1 MKPTTIASL
10 QKCKQDKKRFATITA
25 YDYSFAKLF
34 ADEGINVMLVGDSL
48 GMTVQGHDST
58 LPVTVADIAYHT
70 AAVRRGAPNCLLLA
84 DLPFMAYATPEQAF
98 ENAATVMRAGANM
111 VKIEGGE
118 WLVETVQMLTERAVP
133 VCGHLGLTPQSV
145 NIFGGYK
152 VQGRGDEAGD
162 RLLSDALA
170 LEAAGAQLLVL
181 ECVPVELAKR
191 ITEALAIPV
200 IGIGAGNVTD
210 GQILVMHDAFGITGG
225 HIPKFAKNFLAE
237 TGDIRAA
244 VRQYMAEVESGVY
257 PGEEHSFPLRS
268 DVVLIIETLP
278 LLRQQIRR
286 LRMEG
291 KRVALV
297 PTMGNLHDGHM
308 KLVDEAKARADVV
321 VVSIFVNPMQFD
333 RPEDLARYP
342 RTLQEDCEK
351 LNKRKVDLVFAPS
364 VKEIYPNGTETHTYV
379 DVPGLSTM
387 LEGASRPGHFR
398 GVSTIVSKLFNL
410 VQPDIA
416 CFGEKDFQQLALI
429 RKMVADMGFDIEIVG
444 VPIMRAKDG
453 LALSSRNGYLT
464 AEQRKIAP
472 GLYKVL
478 SSIADKLQAGERDLD
493 EIIAI
498 AGQELNEKGFRSDD
512 IQIRDADTLLEIS
525 ENSKRAVILV
535 AAWLGDARLI
545 DNKLVEL
552 A

>member
-1 MKPTTIASL
+1 M
-10 QKCKQDKKRFATITA
+10 
-25 YDYSFAKLF
+25 
-34 ADEGINVMLVGDSL
+34 
-48 GMTVQGHDST
+48 
-58 LPVTVADIAYHT
+58 
-70 AAVRRGAPNCLLLA
+70 
-84 DLPFMAYATPEQAF
+84 
-98 ENAATVMRAGANM
+98 
-111 VKIEGGE
+111 
-118 WLVETVQMLTERAVP
+118 
-133 VCGHLGLTPQSV
+133 
-145 NIFGGYK
+145 
-152 VQGRGDEAGD
+152 
-162 RLLSDALA
+162 
-170 LEAAGAQLLVL
+170 
-181 ECVPVELAKR
+181 
-191 ITEALAIPV
+191 
-200 IGIGAGNVTD
+200 
-210 GQILVMHDAFGITGG
+210 
-225 HIPKFAKNFLAE
+225 
-237 TGDIRAA
+237 
-244 VRQYMAEVESGVY
+244 
-257 PGEEHSFPLRS
+257 
-268 DVVLIIETLP
+268 LIIETLP

-493 EIIAI
+493 EIITI
-498 AGQELNEKGFRSDD
+498 AGQELNEKGFRADD
-512 IQIRDADTLLEIS
+512 IQIRDADTLLEVS
-525 ENSKRAVILV
+525 ETSKQAVILV

-545 DNKLVEL
+545 DNKMVEL

>member
-1 MKPTTIASL
+1 M
-10 QKCKQDKKRFATITA
+10 
-25 YDYSFAKLF
+25 
-34 ADEGINVMLVGDSL
+34 
-48 GMTVQGHDST
+48 
-58 LPVTVADIAYHT
+58 
-70 AAVRRGAPNCLLLA
+70 
-84 DLPFMAYATPEQAF
+84 
-98 ENAATVMRAGANM
+98 
-111 VKIEGGE
+111 
-118 WLVETVQMLTERAVP
+118 
-133 VCGHLGLTPQSV
+133 
-145 NIFGGYK
+145 
-152 VQGRGDEAGD
+152 
-162 RLLSDALA
+162 
-170 LEAAGAQLLVL
+170 
-181 ECVPVELAKR
+181 
-191 ITEALAIPV
+191 
-200 IGIGAGNVTD
+200 
-210 GQILVMHDAFGITGG
+210 
-225 HIPKFAKNFLAE
+225 
-237 TGDIRAA
+237 
-244 VRQYMAEVESGVY
+244 
-257 PGEEHSFPLRS
+257 
-268 DVVLIIETLP
+268 LIIETLP

-297 PTMGNLHDGHM
+297 PTMGNPHDGHM
-308 KLVDEAKARADVV
+308 KLVDEAKTRADVV

-364 VKEIYPNGTETHTYV
+364 VKDIYPNGTETHTYV

-398 GVSTIVSKLFNL
+398 GVSTIVSKLFNQ

-493 EIIAI
+493 EIVAI
-498 AGQELNEKGFRSDD
+498 AGQELNEKGFRADD
-512 IQIRDADTLLEIS
+512 IQIRDADTLLEVS
-525 ENSKRAVILV
+525 ENSKRVVILV

-545 DNKLVEL
+545 DNKIVEL

>member
-1 MKPTTIASL
+1 M
-10 QKCKQDKKRFATITA
+10 
-25 YDYSFAKLF
+25 
-34 ADEGINVMLVGDSL
+34 
-48 GMTVQGHDST
+48 
-58 LPVTVADIAYHT
+58 
-70 AAVRRGAPNCLLLA
+70 
-84 DLPFMAYATPEQAF
+84 
-98 ENAATVMRAGANM
+98 
-111 VKIEGGE
+111 
-118 WLVETVQMLTERAVP
+118 
-133 VCGHLGLTPQSV
+133 
-145 NIFGGYK
+145 
-152 VQGRGDEAGD
+152 
-162 RLLSDALA
+162 
-170 LEAAGAQLLVL
+170 
-181 ECVPVELAKR
+181 
-191 ITEALAIPV
+191 
-200 IGIGAGNVTD
+200 
-210 GQILVMHDAFGITGG
+210 
-225 HIPKFAKNFLAE
+225 
-237 TGDIRAA
+237 
-244 VRQYMAEVESGVY
+244 
-257 PGEEHSFPLRS
+257 
-268 DVVLIIETLP
+268 LIIETLP
-278 LLRQQIRR
+278 LLRQHIRR
-286 LRMEG
+286 LRQEG
-291 KRVALV
+291 KRIALV

-321 VVSIFVNPMQFD
+321 IASIFVNPMQFD
-333 RPEDLARYP
+333 RPDDLVRYP

-493 EIIAI
+493 EIITI
-498 AGQELNEKGFRSDD
+498 AGQELNEKGFRADD
-512 IQIRDADTLLEIS
+512 IQIRDADTLLEVS
-525 ENSKRAVILV
+525 ETSKRAVILV

-545 DNKLVEL
+545 DNKMVEL

>member
-1 MKPTTIASL
+1 M
-10 QKCKQDKKRFATITA
+10 
-25 YDYSFAKLF
+25 
-34 ADEGINVMLVGDSL
+34 
-48 GMTVQGHDST
+48 
-58 LPVTVADIAYHT
+58 
-70 AAVRRGAPNCLLLA
+70 
-84 DLPFMAYATPEQAF
+84 
-98 ENAATVMRAGANM
+98 
-111 VKIEGGE
+111 
-118 WLVETVQMLTERAVP
+118 
-133 VCGHLGLTPQSV
+133 
-145 NIFGGYK
+145 
-152 VQGRGDEAGD
+152 
-162 RLLSDALA
+162 
-170 LEAAGAQLLVL
+170 
-181 ECVPVELAKR
+181 
-191 ITEALAIPV
+191 
-200 IGIGAGNVTD
+200 
-210 GQILVMHDAFGITGG
+210 
-225 HIPKFAKNFLAE
+225 
-237 TGDIRAA
+237 
-244 VRQYMAEVESGVY
+244 
-257 PGEEHSFPLRS
+257 
-268 DVVLIIETLP
+268 LIIETLP

-416 CFGEKDFQQLALI
+416 CFGEKDFQQLELI

-478 SSIADKLQAGERDLD
+478 SSIADKLQVGERDLD
-493 EIIAI
+493 EIITI
-498 AGQELNEKGFRSDD
+498 AGQELNEKGFRADD
-512 IQIRDADTLLEIS
+512 IQIRDADTLLEVS
-525 ENSKRAVILV
+525 ETSKRAVILV

-545 DNKLVEL
+545 DNKMVEL

>member
-1 MKPTTIASL
+1 M
-10 QKCKQDKKRFATITA
+10 
-25 YDYSFAKLF
+25 
-34 ADEGINVMLVGDSL
+34 
-48 GMTVQGHDST
+48 
-58 LPVTVADIAYHT
+58 
-70 AAVRRGAPNCLLLA
+70 
-84 DLPFMAYATPEQAF
+84 
-98 ENAATVMRAGANM
+98 
-111 VKIEGGE
+111 
-118 WLVETVQMLTERAVP
+118 
-133 VCGHLGLTPQSV
+133 
-145 NIFGGYK
+145 
-152 VQGRGDEAGD
+152 
-162 RLLSDALA
+162 
-170 LEAAGAQLLVL
+170 
-181 ECVPVELAKR
+181 
-191 ITEALAIPV
+191 
-200 IGIGAGNVTD
+200 
-210 GQILVMHDAFGITGG
+210 
-225 HIPKFAKNFLAE
+225 
-237 TGDIRAA
+237 
-244 VRQYMAEVESGVY
+244 
-257 PGEEHSFPLRS
+257 
-268 DVVLIIETLP
+268 LIIETLP

-308 KLVDEAKARADVV
+308 KLIDEAKARADVV

-512 IQIRDADTLLEIS
+512 IQIRDADTLLEVS

>member
-1 MKPTTIASL
+1 M
-10 QKCKQDKKRFATITA
+10 
-25 YDYSFAKLF
+25 
-34 ADEGINVMLVGDSL
+34 
-48 GMTVQGHDST
+48 
-58 LPVTVADIAYHT
+58 
-70 AAVRRGAPNCLLLA
+70 
-84 DLPFMAYATPEQAF
+84 
-98 ENAATVMRAGANM
+98 
-111 VKIEGGE
+111 
-118 WLVETVQMLTERAVP
+118 
-133 VCGHLGLTPQSV
+133 
-145 NIFGGYK
+145 
-152 VQGRGDEAGD
+152 
-162 RLLSDALA
+162 
-170 LEAAGAQLLVL
+170 
-181 ECVPVELAKR
+181 
-191 ITEALAIPV
+191 
-200 IGIGAGNVTD
+200 
-210 GQILVMHDAFGITGG
+210 
-225 HIPKFAKNFLAE
+225 
-237 TGDIRAA
+237 
-244 VRQYMAEVESGVY
+244 
-257 PGEEHSFPLRS
+257 
-268 DVVLIIETLP
+268 LIIETLP

-321 VVSIFVNPMQFD
+321 VVSIFVNPMQFN

-429 RKMVADMGFDIEIVG
+429 RKMVADMSFDIEIVG

-498 AGQELNEKGFRSDD
+498 AGQELNEKGFRADD
-512 IQIRDADTLLEIS
+512 IQIRDADTLLEVS

-545 DNKLVEL
+545 DNKMVEL

>member
-1 MKPTTIASL
+1 M
-10 QKCKQDKKRFATITA
+10 
-25 YDYSFAKLF
+25 
-34 ADEGINVMLVGDSL
+34 
-48 GMTVQGHDST
+48 
-58 LPVTVADIAYHT
+58 
-70 AAVRRGAPNCLLLA
+70 
-84 DLPFMAYATPEQAF
+84 
-98 ENAATVMRAGANM
+98 
-111 VKIEGGE
+111 
-118 WLVETVQMLTERAVP
+118 
-133 VCGHLGLTPQSV
+133 
-145 NIFGGYK
+145 
-152 VQGRGDEAGD
+152 
-162 RLLSDALA
+162 
-170 LEAAGAQLLVL
+170 
-181 ECVPVELAKR
+181 
-191 ITEALAIPV
+191 
-200 IGIGAGNVTD
+200 
-210 GQILVMHDAFGITGG
+210 
-225 HIPKFAKNFLAE
+225 
-237 TGDIRAA
+237 
-244 VRQYMAEVESGVY
+244 
-257 PGEEHSFPLRS
+257 
-268 DVVLIIETLP
+268 LIIETLP

-429 RKMVADMGFDIEIVG
+429 RKMVADMGFDIEIIG

-498 AGQELNEKGFRSDD
+498 AGQELNEKGFRADD
-512 IQIRDADTLLEIS
+512 IQIRDADTLQEVS

-535 AAWLGDARLI
+535 DAWLGDARLI
-545 DNKLVEL
+545 DNKIVEL

>member
-1 MKPTTIASL
+1 M
-10 QKCKQDKKRFATITA
+10 
-25 YDYSFAKLF
+25 
-34 ADEGINVMLVGDSL
+34 
-48 GMTVQGHDST
+48 
-58 LPVTVADIAYHT
+58 
-70 AAVRRGAPNCLLLA
+70 
-84 DLPFMAYATPEQAF
+84 
-98 ENAATVMRAGANM
+98 
-111 VKIEGGE
+111 
-118 WLVETVQMLTERAVP
+118 
-133 VCGHLGLTPQSV
+133 
-145 NIFGGYK
+145 
-152 VQGRGDEAGD
+152 
-162 RLLSDALA
+162 
-170 LEAAGAQLLVL
+170 
-181 ECVPVELAKR
+181 
-191 ITEALAIPV
+191 
-200 IGIGAGNVTD
+200 
-210 GQILVMHDAFGITGG
+210 
-225 HIPKFAKNFLAE
+225 
-237 TGDIRAA
+237 
-244 VRQYMAEVESGVY
+244 
-257 PGEEHSFPLRS
+257 
-268 DVVLIIETLP
+268 LIIETLLP
-278 LLRQQIRR
+278 LRQQIRR

-512 IQIRDADTLLEIS
+512 IQIRDADTLLEVS

>member
-1 MKPTTIASL
+1 M
-10 QKCKQDKKRFATITA
+10 
-25 YDYSFAKLF
+25 
-34 ADEGINVMLVGDSL
+34 
-48 GMTVQGHDST
+48 
-58 LPVTVADIAYHT
+58 
-70 AAVRRGAPNCLLLA
+70 
-84 DLPFMAYATPEQAF
+84 
-98 ENAATVMRAGANM
+98 
-111 VKIEGGE
+111 
-118 WLVETVQMLTERAVP
+118 
-133 VCGHLGLTPQSV
+133 
-145 NIFGGYK
+145 
-152 VQGRGDEAGD
+152 
-162 RLLSDALA
+162 
-170 LEAAGAQLLVL
+170 
-181 ECVPVELAKR
+181 
-191 ITEALAIPV
+191 
-200 IGIGAGNVTD
+200 
-210 GQILVMHDAFGITGG
+210 
-225 HIPKFAKNFLAE
+225 
-237 TGDIRAA
+237 
-244 VRQYMAEVESGVY
+244 
-257 PGEEHSFPLRS
+257 
-268 DVVLIIETLP
+268 LIIETLP
-278 LLRQQIRR
+278 RQQIRR

-478 SSIADKLQAGERDLD
+478 SSIADKLQVGERDLD
-493 EIIAI
+493 EIITI
-498 AGQELNEKGFRSDD
+498 AGQELNEKGFRADD
-512 IQIRDADTLLEIS
+512 IQIRDADTLLEVS
-525 ENSKRAVILV
+525 ETSKRAVILV

-545 DNKLVEL
+545 DNKMVEL

>member
-1 MKPTTIASL
+1 M
-10 QKCKQDKKRFATITA
+10 
-25 YDYSFAKLF
+25 
-34 ADEGINVMLVGDSL
+34 
-48 GMTVQGHDST
+48 
-58 LPVTVADIAYHT
+58 
-70 AAVRRGAPNCLLLA
+70 
-84 DLPFMAYATPEQAF
+84 
-98 ENAATVMRAGANM
+98 
-111 VKIEGGE
+111 
-118 WLVETVQMLTERAVP
+118 
-133 VCGHLGLTPQSV
+133 
-145 NIFGGYK
+145 
-152 VQGRGDEAGD
+152 
-162 RLLSDALA
+162 
-170 LEAAGAQLLVL
+170 
-181 ECVPVELAKR
+181 
-191 ITEALAIPV
+191 
-200 IGIGAGNVTD
+200 
-210 GQILVMHDAFGITGG
+210 
-225 HIPKFAKNFLAE
+225 
-237 TGDIRAA
+237 
-244 VRQYMAEVESGVY
+244 
-257 PGEEHSFPLRS
+257 
-268 DVVLIIETLP
+268 LIIETLP

-291 KRVALV
+291 KRVALG

-429 RKMVADMGFDIEIVG
+429 RKMVADMGFDIEIIG

-472 GLYKVL
+472 ALYKVL

-498 AGQELNEKGFRSDD
+498 AGQELNEKGFRADD
-512 IQIRDADTLLEIS
+512 IQIRDADTLLEVS

-545 DNKLVEL
+545 DNKMVEL

>member
-1 MKPTTIASL
+1 M
-10 QKCKQDKKRFATITA
+10 
-25 YDYSFAKLF
+25 
-34 ADEGINVMLVGDSL
+34 
-48 GMTVQGHDST
+48 
-58 LPVTVADIAYHT
+58 
-70 AAVRRGAPNCLLLA
+70 
-84 DLPFMAYATPEQAF
+84 
-98 ENAATVMRAGANM
+98 
-111 VKIEGGE
+111 
-118 WLVETVQMLTERAVP
+118 
-133 VCGHLGLTPQSV
+133 
-145 NIFGGYK
+145 
-152 VQGRGDEAGD
+152 
-162 RLLSDALA
+162 
-170 LEAAGAQLLVL
+170 
-181 ECVPVELAKR
+181 
-191 ITEALAIPV
+191 
-200 IGIGAGNVTD
+200 
-210 GQILVMHDAFGITGG
+210 
-225 HIPKFAKNFLAE
+225 
-237 TGDIRAA
+237 
-244 VRQYMAEVESGVY
+244 
-257 PGEEHSFPLRS
+257 
-268 DVVLIIETLP
+268 LIIETLP

-498 AGQELNEKGFRSDD
+498 AGQELNEKGFRADD
-512 IQIRDADTLLEIS
+512 IQIRDADTLLEVS

-545 DNKLVEL
+545 DNKIVEQ

>member
-1 MKPTTIASL
+1 M
-10 QKCKQDKKRFATITA
+10 
-25 YDYSFAKLF
+25 
-34 ADEGINVMLVGDSL
+34 
-48 GMTVQGHDST
+48 
-58 LPVTVADIAYHT
+58 
-70 AAVRRGAPNCLLLA
+70 
-84 DLPFMAYATPEQAF
+84 
-98 ENAATVMRAGANM
+98 
-111 VKIEGGE
+111 
-118 WLVETVQMLTERAVP
+118 
-133 VCGHLGLTPQSV
+133 
-145 NIFGGYK
+145 
-152 VQGRGDEAGD
+152 
-162 RLLSDALA
+162 
-170 LEAAGAQLLVL
+170 
-181 ECVPVELAKR
+181 
-191 ITEALAIPV
+191 
-200 IGIGAGNVTD
+200 
-210 GQILVMHDAFGITGG
+210 
-225 HIPKFAKNFLAE
+225 
-237 TGDIRAA
+237 
-244 VRQYMAEVESGVY
+244 
-257 PGEEHSFPLRS
+257 
-268 DVVLIIETLP
+268 LIIETLP

-493 EIIAI
+493 EIITI
-498 AGQELNEKGFRSDD
+498 AGQELNEKGFRADD
-512 IQIRDADTLLEIS
+512 IQIRDADTLLEVS
-525 ENSKRAVILV
+525 ETSKWAVILV

-545 DNKLVEL
+545 DNKMVEL

>member
-1 MKPTTIASL
+1 M
-10 QKCKQDKKRFATITA
+10 
-25 YDYSFAKLF
+25 
-34 ADEGINVMLVGDSL
+34 
-48 GMTVQGHDST
+48 
-58 LPVTVADIAYHT
+58 
-70 AAVRRGAPNCLLLA
+70 
-84 DLPFMAYATPEQAF
+84 
-98 ENAATVMRAGANM
+98 
-111 VKIEGGE
+111 
-118 WLVETVQMLTERAVP
+118 
-133 VCGHLGLTPQSV
+133 
-145 NIFGGYK
+145 
-152 VQGRGDEAGD
+152 
-162 RLLSDALA
+162 
-170 LEAAGAQLLVL
+170 
-181 ECVPVELAKR
+181 
-191 ITEALAIPV
+191 
-200 IGIGAGNVTD
+200 
-210 GQILVMHDAFGITGG
+210 
-225 HIPKFAKNFLAE
+225 
-237 TGDIRAA
+237 
-244 VRQYMAEVESGVY
+244 
-257 PGEEHSFPLRS
+257 
-268 DVVLIIETLP
+268 LIIETLP

-493 EIIAI
+493 EIITI
-498 AGQELNEKGFRSDD
+498 AGQELNQKGFRADD
-512 IQIRDADTLLEIS
+512 IQIRDADTLLEVS
-525 ENSKRAVILV
+525 ETSKRAVILV

-545 DNKLVEL
+545 DNKMVEL

>member
-1 MKPTTIASL
+1 M
-10 QKCKQDKKRFATITA
+10 
-25 YDYSFAKLF
+25 
-34 ADEGINVMLVGDSL
+34 
-48 GMTVQGHDST
+48 
-58 LPVTVADIAYHT
+58 
-70 AAVRRGAPNCLLLA
+70 
-84 DLPFMAYATPEQAF
+84 
-98 ENAATVMRAGANM
+98 
-111 VKIEGGE
+111 
-118 WLVETVQMLTERAVP
+118 
-133 VCGHLGLTPQSV
+133 
-145 NIFGGYK
+145 
-152 VQGRGDEAGD
+152 
-162 RLLSDALA
+162 
-170 LEAAGAQLLVL
+170 
-181 ECVPVELAKR
+181 
-191 ITEALAIPV
+191 
-200 IGIGAGNVTD
+200 
-210 GQILVMHDAFGITGG
+210 
-225 HIPKFAKNFLAE
+225 
-237 TGDIRAA
+237 
-244 VRQYMAEVESGVY
+244 
-257 PGEEHSFPLRS
+257 
-268 DVVLIIETLP
+268 LIIETLP

-410 VQPDIA
+410 GQPDIA
-416 CFGEKDFQQLALI
+416 CFGENDYQQLALI

-493 EIIAI
+493 EIITI
-498 AGQELNEKGFRSDD
+498 AGQELNEKGFRADD
-512 IQIRDADTLLEIS
+512 IQIRDADTLLEVS
-525 ENSKRAVILV
+525 ETSKRAVILV

-545 DNKLVEL
+545 DNKMVEL

>member
-1 MKPTTIASL
+1 M
-10 QKCKQDKKRFATITA
+10 
-25 YDYSFAKLF
+25 
-34 ADEGINVMLVGDSL
+34 
-48 GMTVQGHDST
+48 
-58 LPVTVADIAYHT
+58 
-70 AAVRRGAPNCLLLA
+70 
-84 DLPFMAYATPEQAF
+84 
-98 ENAATVMRAGANM
+98 
-111 VKIEGGE
+111 
-118 WLVETVQMLTERAVP
+118 
-133 VCGHLGLTPQSV
+133 
-145 NIFGGYK
+145 
-152 VQGRGDEAGD
+152 
-162 RLLSDALA
+162 
-170 LEAAGAQLLVL
+170 
-181 ECVPVELAKR
+181 
-191 ITEALAIPV
+191 
-200 IGIGAGNVTD
+200 
-210 GQILVMHDAFGITGG
+210 
-225 HIPKFAKNFLAE
+225 
-237 TGDIRAA
+237 
-244 VRQYMAEVESGVY
+244 
-257 PGEEHSFPLRS
+257 
-268 DVVLIIETLP
+268 LIIETLP

-472 GLYKVL
+472 ALYKVL

-493 EIIAI
+493 EIITI
-498 AGQELNEKGFRSDD
+498 AGQELNEKGFRADD
-512 IQIRDADTLLEIS
+512 IQIRDADTLLEVS

-545 DNKLVEL
+545 DNKIVEL
-552 A
+552 V

>member
-1 MKPTTIASL
+1 M
-10 QKCKQDKKRFATITA
+10 
-25 YDYSFAKLF
+25 
-34 ADEGINVMLVGDSL
+34 
-48 GMTVQGHDST
+48 
-58 LPVTVADIAYHT
+58 
-70 AAVRRGAPNCLLLA
+70 
-84 DLPFMAYATPEQAF
+84 
-98 ENAATVMRAGANM
+98 
-111 VKIEGGE
+111 
-118 WLVETVQMLTERAVP
+118 
-133 VCGHLGLTPQSV
+133 
-145 NIFGGYK
+145 
-152 VQGRGDEAGD
+152 
-162 RLLSDALA
+162 
-170 LEAAGAQLLVL
+170 
-181 ECVPVELAKR
+181 
-191 ITEALAIPV
+191 
-200 IGIGAGNVTD
+200 
-210 GQILVMHDAFGITGG
+210 
-225 HIPKFAKNFLAE
+225 
-237 TGDIRAA
+237 
-244 VRQYMAEVESGVY
+244 
-257 PGEEHSFPLRS
+257 
-268 DVVLIIETLP
+268 LIIETLP

-333 RPEDLARYP
+333 RPEDLTRYP

-429 RKMVADMGFDIEIVG
+429 RKMVADMGFDIEIIG

-498 AGQELNEKGFRSDD
+498 AGQELNEKGFRADD
-512 IQIRDADTLLEIS
+512 IQIRDADTLLEVS

-545 DNKLVEL
+545 DNKMVEL